1 LSPAAVAVAAAA
13 SSTTLCLLAEAVLQQ
28 MWQDQPDADAAAL
41 PMPYSGLLRELFAT
55 DVYFEVA
62 QVGSGASSSGSNSS
76 GGGVCVGLRVSKI
89 KEMLN
94 W

>member
-1 LSPAAVAVAAAA
+1 VY
-13 SSTTLCLLAEAVLQQ
+13 LLAEAALQR

-62 QVGSGASSSGSNSS
+62 QVSSGASSSSSSS